1 MVSLMTSSY
10 CEHINSWVNLVWT
23 KNNSLLFDDEIDMVV
38 TLHMNWDFME
48 HMRLY
53 YPEVIKS
60 PHPTYDTIISVQ
72 DILDTENKKHVD
84 DEDM

>member
-48 HMRLY
+48 HMWLY